1 MPSIV
6 NGLFAG
12 RAGLSAHGIAIAVI
26 GDNIGNASTLGYKQ
40 ARSEFAD
47 LVAGGQGSRVT
58 VGSGSRVAASTTI
71 FSQGTLEF
79 TGKPL
84 DLAIDGNGF
93 FAVLDGSTRY
103 YTRAGNFKVD
113 PDGNVV
119 TQDDKLVLGFPEG
132 GSGALEALNVNTIS
146 QAGIQ
151 SNNLSISGNLDA
163 AFSDVIELSDL
174 DSSSS
179 GLALRT
185 TTALDARAGDGDS
198 SVVGSQAAYDTT
210 YAELNDAAGFST
222 SVEVFDSLGQK
233 HTITF
238 FYFKDDDNARTW
250 QVRGYVNSEDVDAA
264 SSGSWTAET
273 GRPRLLTG
281 AGGTPSSVTLTFNAD
296 GSLASAGTISYV
308 LPWGTGSNSAQTL
321 DVSLADYT
329 QYATNSNVISI
340 TQDGQGV
347 GNVTSFQV
355 DKDGSIFAILDN
367 GQQSTVGQIGLVNFA
382 NPEALTRIGNNL
394 YQQSTTSGEPV
405 VGKPLSGTFG
415 SVESGSVELSTV
427 DIADQFVKLITLQRG
442 FQANSRIITTINQL
456 LNEIIQLA

>member
-12 RAGLSAHGIAIAVI
+12 RAGLSAHGVAIAVI

-58 VGSGSRVAASTTI
+58 VGSGSRVAASTTV

-93 FAVLDGSTRY
+93 FAVSDGSSRF
-103 YTRAGNFKVD
+103 YTRAGNFKID
-113 PDGNVV
+113 PNGNIV
-119 TQDDKLVLGFPEG
+119 TQDDKLVLGFPDG
-132 GSGALEALNVNTIS
+132 GSGALESLNVNTIS
-146 QAGIQ
+146 QSGIG
-151 SNNLSISGNLDA
+151 STELTIAGNLNAGATAISAATIPQVTTASDA
-163 AFSDVIELSDL
+163 AN
-174 DSSSS
+174 
-179 GLALRT
+179 R
-185 TTALDARAGDGDS
+185 DGDS
-198 SVVGSQAAYDTT
+198 GTAGTQAAFDVT
-210 YAELNDAAGFST
+210 YADLNAVAEFST
-222 SVEVFDSLGQK
+222 SVEVFDSLGEK
-233 HTITF
+233 HTVTF
-238 FYFKDDDNARTW
+238 FYFKTASNTW
-250 QVRGYVNSEDVDAA
+250 QVRGYVNSEDVDGAA
-264 SSGSWTAET
+264 TGAWVPET
-273 GRPRLLTG
+273 GRPRLLVTS
-281 AGGTPSSVTLTFNAD
+281 GGSGSTTLAFNTD
-296 GSLASAGTISYV
+296 GSLSSPAVLPHISYV
-308 LPWGTGSNSAQTL
+308 LPWNTGSDATQTL
-321 DVSLADYT
+321 DVSFDPYT
-329 QYATNSNVISI
+329 QYATNSSVISI

-355 DKDGSIFAILDN
+355 DRDGTIFAILDN
-367 GQQSTVGQIGLVNFA
+367 GQQSTIGQIGLVNFA

-415 SVESGSVELSTV
+415 AVESGSVELSTV